1 MNFNCSMVDLIDH
14 LNEPKDPLEI
24 YELFEYFRTAIMA
37 HLAKSPLNTQGIVRI
52 IKDFREVINP
62 DKDADIYFFT
72 DRICDRIL
80 LTHEGVGSENI
91 SSLMDCI
98 VDYEEQ
104 ACLKH

>member
-1 MNFNCSMVDLIDH
+1 MEDLIDH
-14 LNEPKDPLEI
+14 WNEPKDPLEI
-24 YELFEYFRTAIMA
+24 YELFEYFKTAIMA
-37 HLAKSPLNTQGIVRI
+37 HLANSPLNNKGTVRV
-52 IKDFREVINP
+52 IKDLREAVNP

-80 LTHEGVGSENI
+80 LTHEGIDSKDI

-98 VDYEEQ
+98 ADCEEQ